1 MKVDSALNPLIFDK
15 VEHKQINNLVLVD
28 SNGKSHQIDHVE
40 IRANGIFCI
49 ETKNYAGRIYGSENQ
64 EKWTQVLSNGTKNQ
78 LVNPLKQNKSHV
90 YHISK
95 ALENKYKINSV
106 VVMVNNNAAS
116 LLIPNVVDLND
127 LRTYLNVFD
136 DGTRYSVEE
145 MENIYQKLKTSAVK
159 MSNLEHVSNVKQT
172 QKEIQNGIC
181 PRCGG
186 KLIYRNGKYGPFQGC
201 SNYPSCKFVLK
212 EN

>member
-40 IRANGIFCI
+40 IRENGIFCI

-64 EKWTQVLSNGTKNQ
+64 EKWTQVLSNRTKNQ
-78 LVNPLKQNKSHV
+78 FVNPLKQNKSHV

-95 ALENKYKINSV
+95 VLENKYKINSV
-106 VVMVNNNAAS
+106 VVMVNNNASS
-116 LLIPNVVDLND
+116 LLIPNVIDLND

-136 DGTRYSVEE
+136 DGTRYSIEE
-145 MENIYQKLKTSAVK
+145 MENIYQKLKASSVK
-159 MSNLEHVSNVKQT
+159 MSNFEHVSNVKQT

-186 KLIYRNGKYGPFQGC
+186 KLVYRNGKYGPFQGC
-201 SNYPSCKFVLK
+201 SNYPDCKFILK